1 MAYSCVEVWFEIGH
15 EASVRT
21 KRTPEGF
28 THDWEVFVRGV
39 DNADINY
46 FVDKVVFHLHET
58 FPKPKRVIKEP
69 PYCLKESG
77 YAGFNLP
84 IDVYFKNKDE
94 PKKVRYYYD
103 LHLQNSGPP
112 ISNIKREKY
121 TFSNP
126 SEDFRR
132 KLIRGGGVGVLGS
145 EAGGNSVSTEKTS
158 AEEGTPSVQPTVK
171 HSTPTLAGKP
181 KLTSDPSK
189 KAKIKEGKSDEPKSS
204 NQSFADLFGPPI
216 KTAKVSPD
224 PKKPS
229 QSKVSPVSKNSKPVD
244 KPDKINSDKQY
255 TSSKPKHIPQKEI
268 KKDKDGSSRDDKG
281 ERKDKSKERDRS
293 KEKSSS
299 KHQSPPPKLSKEEP
313 KKSSS
318 SEHKEKVESKSSEVK
333 VEKERKKEK
342 KAKDEKIKKEKHK
355 DPEKFPSERP
365 EKIEKHAKESKEKD
379 VKKSPKHSSKEV
391 EKVREKE
398 KHKDTDKE
406 KLKHRHKKREKE
418 KYKKKEE
425 SRERE
430 KTKKVEEKENSSAG
444 GDHHVEKRKRS
455 ESHSPSPSP
464 EASPI
469 LPPSPEKE
477 PERPAPVVK
486 DKPSKHPLSTLFAE
500 LEDHMSDSST
510 SPLSG
515 DEDVI
520 ELPKLKSKTF
530 SPRETKPE
538 PPPKEVPRVEE
549 KQETVRPDP
558 VEPPEMVVEEV
569 KVSKHKQSSH
579 RDKSSSGGSSSKSK
593 SKEKSLKKKER
604 EQVES
609 VVEESKEVEKKK
621 KKRSKRSREEAVPET
636 TPVKET
642 KEDDD
647 EVPKMKIEK
656 LNDIALKP
664 PPDIA
669 VVHKPKFSKEY
680 LSELLD
686 LQKKIMTIKDDGE
699 LQRVVQVLAQSG
711 KYEMNSKSFDVD
723 LCALDK
729 STVKKLQEFFT
740 VS

>member
-132 KLIRGGGVGVLGS
+132 KLIRGGG
-145 EAGGNSVSTEKTS
+145 
-158 AEEGTPSVQPTVK
+158 
-171 HSTPTLAGKP
+171 
-181 KLTSDPSK
+181 
-189 KAKIKEGKSDEPKSS
+189 EGKSDEPKSS

>member
-15 EASVRT
+15 EASLRT

-84 IDVYFKNKDE
+84 IEVYFKNKDE
-94 PKKVRYYYD
+94 PKKVKYHYD
-103 LHLQNSGPP
+103 LHLQNSGRP

-126 SEDFRR
+126 TEDFRR
-132 KLIRGGGVGVLGS
+132 KLIKGGGVGVLGS
-145 EAGGNSVSTEKTS
+145 EAGGNSVSTEKTC

-189 KAKIKEGKSDEPKSS
+189 KAKIKEVKTEESRSS
-204 NQSFADLFGPPI
+204 NPFADLFGPPI
-216 KTAKVSPD
+216 KTSKVSPD

-229 QSKVSPVSKNSKPVD
+229 QSKVSPISKNSKPI
-244 KPDKINSDKQY
+244 DKITSEKQY
-255 TSSKPKHIPQKEI
+255 SAVKPKHIPQKEI
-268 KKDKDGSSRDDKG
+268 KKDKDGSSRDEKG
-281 ERKDKSKERDRS
+281 DRKDKNKERDRS

-299 KHQSPPPKLSKEEP
+299 KHPSSPPKLSKEEP
-313 KKSSS
+313 KKSSGG
-318 SEHKEKVESKSSEVK
+318 EHKEKVESKSSEVK
-333 VEKERKKEK
+333 GERKKEK
-342 KAKDEKIKKEKHK
+342 KAKDEKSKKDKHK
-355 DPEKFPSERP
+355 DLEKVTSERP
-365 EKIEKHAKESKEKD
+365 EKSEKHAKESKDKD
-379 VKKSPKHSSKEV
+379 QKKSPKHSNKEV
-391 EKVREKE
+391 EKVRDKE
-398 KHKDTDKE
+398 KHKDSEKE
-406 KLKHRHKKREKE
+406 RLKHRHKKREKE
-418 KYKKKEE
+418 KYKKKDE

-430 KTKKVEEKENSSAG
+430 KSKKVEEKENSSAG
-444 GDHHVEKRKRS
+444 GDHHGEKRKRS
-455 ESHSPSPSP
+455 ESRSPSPSP
-464 EASPI
+464 EQSPI

-477 PERPAPVVK
+477 PERSTPLVK
-486 DKPSKHPLSTLFAE
+486 EKPSKNPLSTLFAE
-500 LEDHMSDSST
+500 LEDHTSDSTS

-520 ELPKLKSKTF
+520 ELPKLKAKTF

-538 PPPKEVPRVEE
+538 AAKEIVRIEE
-549 KQETVRPDP
+549 KSENTRTEHVS
-558 VEPPEMVVEEV
+558 PPEIIMEDV

-579 RDKSSSGGSSSKSK
+579 RDKSNSGGSSSKSK
-593 SKEKSLKKKER
+593 SKDKSLKKKER
-604 EQVES
+604 EMVET
-609 VVEESKEVEKKK
+609 VVEESSKEVEKKK
-621 KKRSKRSREEAVPET
+621 KKRSKRNREEDTVDV
-636 TPVKET
+636 TPVKEM

-647 EVPKMKIEK
+647 EIPKIKIEK
-656 LNDIALKP
+656 LNDNALKP
-664 PPDIA
+664 PADNTGSF
-669 VVHKPKFSKEY
+669 KPKFSKEY

-686 LQKKIMTIKDDGE
+686 LQKKIMTIKDDTE
-699 LQRVVQVLAQSG
+699 LQKVVQVLTQSG
-711 KYEMNSKSFDVD
+711 KYEISSKSFDVD

-729 STVKKLQEFFT
+729 STVKKLQEFF